1 MLVHPTL
8 DKLMQLRLSGMHE
21 GFQDYLQH
29 HRELN
34 FEDGLAGLVE
44 REWLLR
50 ENKRITRRLRQ
61 AKLKQTA
68 CLEDID
74 FKATRGLPKAVILQL
89 AQGQWIKQ
97 HLNLLITGS
106 TGTGKSY
113 LACALGHQAC
123 LQQFTVR
130 YYRMPRLLQAMQIA
144 RADGSYP
151 QLLHQ
156 LAKTQVVILDDWG
169 IAPLTDQQRRDL
181 LEIMDDR
188 YQSSSTI
195 ITSQLPVDH
204 WHENIGDATL
214 ADAILDRLLHNTV
227 RLTLSGGSRRKPSE
241 ITCQQQ
247 EDLA

>member
-8 DKLMQLRLSGMHE
+8 DKLIQLRLSGMHD
-21 GFQDYLQH
+21 GFQDVLQH
-29 HRELN
+29 HRDFT
-34 FEDGLAGLVE
+34 FEDGLAYLVE
-44 REWLLR
+44 REWLQR
-50 ENKRITRRLRQ
+50 ENKRIARRLKQ
-61 AKLKQTA
+61 AKLKQVA

-74 FKATRGLPKAVILQL
+74 FTPTRGLTKPVMQQL

-113 LACALGHQAC
+113 VACAIGHQAC

-130 YYRMPRLLQAMQIA
+130 YYRMPRLLHEMQIA

-151 QLLHQ
+151 SLLQ
-156 LAKTQVVILDDWG
+156 RLAKTQILILDDW
-169 IAPLTDQQRRDL
+169 AVSPLTDQQRRDL

-188 YQSSSTI
+188 YQHSSTI
-195 ITSQLPVDH
+195 ITSQLPIDH

-214 ADAILDRLLHNTV
+214 ADAILDRLLHNAI
-227 RLTLSGGSRRKPSE
+227 RLTLAGGSRRKVSE
-241 ITCQQQ
+241 KSCQEQ
-247 EDLA
+247 EGLA